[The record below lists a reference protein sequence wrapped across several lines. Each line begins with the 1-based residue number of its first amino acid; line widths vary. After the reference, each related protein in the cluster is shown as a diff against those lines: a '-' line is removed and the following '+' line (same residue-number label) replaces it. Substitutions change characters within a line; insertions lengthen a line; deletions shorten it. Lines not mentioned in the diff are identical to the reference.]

1 MFPSYARTSS
11 PTDVAK
17 LAMNQHQTILAI
29 DAAWTASQPSGVA
42 LVQQRGIRW
51 RCIALAPSYR
61 SFIETATDIAT
72 DWSVSRFRGGEPD
85 IPRLLEAAERLAGRS
100 VDLVTLD
107 MPLARTPFTTRREAD
122 RAVSREFSS
131 RWCAAHSPTAMRPG
145 ALGARISEA
154 LSTAGYELATTATPS
169 PGSRQ
174 FLEVYPHPALL
185 SLLKRPKRVPYKV
198 GKSRKYWPRES
209 VPGRI
214 RYLLSEFTALH
225 GALGEVFDGLM
236 LELPEPTTVK
246 TFSALKRYEDALDAL
261 VCAWVGVEYL
271 AGRAVPLGDEDAAIW
286 CPADVVRTGYQ
297 GQLGD

>member
-1 MFPSYARTSS
+1 
-11 PTDVAK
+11 
-17 LAMNQHQTILAI
+17 MNPHQTILAI
-29 DAAWTASQPSGVA
+29 DAAWTASQPSGLA
-42 LVQQRGIRW
+42 LVQHRESAW
-51 RCIALAPSYR
+51 HCIALAPSYH

-72 DWSVSRFRGGEPD
+72 DWSVSRFPGSEPD

-122 RAVSREFSS
+122 RVVSREFGS
-131 RWCAAHSPTAMRPG
+131 RHCAAHSPTAMRPG
-145 ALGARISEA
+145 PLGARISEA

-214 RYLLSEFTALH
+214 RYLLEELTTIRD
-225 GALGEVFDGLM
+225 ALGKIFEGVM

-246 TFSALKRYEDALDAL
+246 SLSALKRYEDALDAL
-261 VCAWVGVEYL
+261 VCAWMGVEYL
-271 AGRAVPLGDEDAAIW
+271 AGRAVPLGDDHAAIW
-286 CPADVVRTGYQ
+286 CPEDVVRTGKQ
-297 GQLGD
+297 GQGDG